1 MFSFFSK
8 LFSKSAL
15 DKYKQL
21 ITLLLNNDIKVNRNF
36 LSEIIQKF
44 EIIDYENLFYG
55 NEDYPYPIE
64 EQENFK
70 KLIKKFHNYFYIIDE
85 WKDQKEKYK
94 YIKILWM
101 NYPLL
106 KEINQNTKLQETE
119 NKIKEIFKGYSL
131 PSDIKKKIIEII
143 TNSPFKEVD
152 KIIEDLP
159 PSVDKII
166 SDLNDLKEKF
176 NKPKEKEPTNT
187 TNDEGRE
194 LNIYFGI
201 NLIRGFANLA
211 GDLYD
216 CYKQTHNIDYNDKKA
231 DKMKKILTDKL
242 SNKKSNNNKV
252 KFNFNRVKNVV
263 NDFKNGQIYEGLK
276 GSFTLLISIDNCFRD
291 IINLYNSISIL
302 EKEEKEFNKY
312 KIDYSKIIKDF
323 KDQTEKFKKISKN
336 RDEALKEYYNI
347 SQEIGRIYKDLIIL
361 ISSIKNKIKINNSR
375 KTESVFGIIFSSL
388 RLFAGIGAIVITRDI
403 TFGFDITSSGLNLV
417 GDAVK
422 LKDAL
427 EYLEKY
433 EKMLKECEKQREEIQ
448 SFIDEL
454 LEQLKIIKNGN
465 KLNSFMIKKVIR
477 SF

>member
-1 MFSFFSK
+1 MLSFINK
-8 LFSKSAL
+8 LFGNSAL

-21 ITLLLNNDIKVNRNF
+21 ITLLLNNDIRVNRNF

-44 EIIDYENLFYG
+44 KVIDYENLFDG

-64 EQENFK
+64 KQENFK
-70 KLIKKFHNYFYIIDE
+70 KLIKKFDNYSYIIDE
-85 WKDQKEKYK
+85 WKDQKKKYK

-119 NKIKEIFKGYSL
+119 NKIEEIFKGYSL
-131 PSDIKKKIIEII
+131 PPDIKKKIIEII

-166 SDLNDLKEKF
+166 SDLNDLKEGF
-176 NKPKEKEPTNT
+176 GESVEEEP

-194 LNIYFGI
+194 LYIHFGI
-201 NLIRGFANLA
+201 NLLFGFANLA

-216 CYKQTHNIDYNDKKA
+216 CYKLTHKIDYNDKKA

-242 SNKKSNNNKV
+242 SNKKSNDNKV
-252 KFNFNRVKNVV
+252 KFNFNRVKNVL
-263 NDFKNGQIYEGLK
+263 NDFKNGQIREGLK
-276 GSFTLLISIDNCFRD
+276 GSFTLLISIGNCFQD
-291 IINLYNSISIL
+291 IINLKNSISIL
-302 EKEEKEFNKY
+302 EKEKEEFNNY
-312 KIDYSKIIKDF
+312 KIEYSQIIKDF
-323 KDQTEKFKKISKN
+323 KVQTDKFKKISKN

-347 SQEIGRIYKDLIIL
+347 SKEIGNIYDKLNNL
-361 ISSIKNKIKINNSR
+361 ISLIKNKIKEKKSV
-375 KTESVFGIIFSSL
+375 KTESVFGIFVSSL
-388 RLFAGIGAIVITRDI
+388 RLFAGIGAMIITKDI
-403 TFGFDITSSGLNLV
+403 TYGLDIFSSGLNLA
-417 GDAVK
+417 GNAVK
-422 LKDAL
+422 LNNAL

-448 SFIDEL
+448 SFIYKL
-454 LEQLKIIKNGN
+454 LEQLKI
-465 KLNSFMIKKVIR
+465 L
-477 SF
+477 